1 VAITDIAYLT
11 PLYFNERCCLG
22 GGERYPLNLAR
33 GLVRASHGRSRV
45 KLVSFGNAARLEVL
59 EPGIT
64 LQVLQVNGRPIQPLD
79 VVSWQL
85 PAAIADADIVH
96 IHQAFTRFSEAGL
109 LAARQQ
115 QKWTCITDHG
125 GHTSMVGVQA
135 GSIELADRVICYS
148 EFGASLFDTQVPI
161 EMVKGGVDG
170 DFFTPPPEPSLGR
183 DHVLFVGRLLPH
195 KGVDVLLQNL
205 PQGLPLVICGRRY
218 HDQYFQ
224 YLLSLAKGK
233 RVKFVTDAN
242 DETVRD
248 LYRRAIATVLPS
260 VYLDCYGNN
269 YLAPE
274 LMGFTLLESMACG
287 TPAICSRVGAMPEFV
302 DHGVTGFVFDEP
314 RELADYLELVASN
327 PKTVDEMGAQARRA
341 IEQEFGL
348 RVVAAKTLAIYH
360 SLRDQGRREAA

>member
-11 PLYFNERCCLG
+11 PLYFNELSCLG

-33 GLVRASHGRSRV
+33 GLVRASRGKSRV
-45 KLVSFGNAARLEVL
+45 KLVSFGNAARLQVL
-59 EPGIT
+59 EPGLM
-64 LQVLQVNGRPIQPLD
+64 LQVLKVNGTPIQPLD

-96 IHQAFTRFSEAGL
+96 IHQAFTRFSEAAL

-115 QKWTCITDHG
+115 QRWTCITDHG
-125 GHTSMVGVQA
+125 GHTSTVGVQA

-148 EFGASLFDTQVPI
+148 DFGASLFDTQVPI
-161 EMVKGGVDG
+161 EMVKGGVDE
-170 DFFTPPPEPSLGR
+170 DFFTPPPEPSLSR

-195 KGVDVLLQNL
+195 KGVDVLLQHL
-205 PQGLPLVICGRRY
+205 PEGLPLVICGRRH
-218 HDQYFQ
+218 HDEYFQ

-233 RVKFVTDAN
+233 RVEFVTDAN

-248 LYRRAIATVLPS
+248 LYRRAVATVLPS
-260 VYLDCYGNN
+260 VYRDCYGNN

-274 LMGFTLLESMACG
+274 LMGFTLSESMACG

-302 DHGVTGFVFDEP
+302 EHGATGFVFDEP
-314 RELADYLELVASN
+314 HQLSDYLELLASN
-327 PKTVDEMGAQARRA
+327 PQTVGEMGAEARRA
-341 IEQEFGL
+341 VEEKFGL
-348 RVVAAKTLAIYH
+348 RVVAAKTLEIYH
-360 SLRDQGRREAA
+360 SLLDQERREAA